1 MCMSSPSVS
10 VPHPAPT
17 PPPPPPAPPPPPPA
31 PVQAP
36 APPPSPA
43 PPPARTAEKAARAP
57 RTNTKEMI
65 AARSGDLAIRR
76 KRGKSALRI
85 PRTGGVNYS

>member
-10 VPHPAPT
+10 MPNPAPPPPPPPPPPAPET
-17 PPPPPPAPPPPPPA
+17 PAPEPVVAPPPPPAPPPA
-31 PVQAP
+31 K
-36 APPPSPA
+36 
-43 PPPARTAEKAARAP
+43 TAEKAARAP

>member
-1 MCMSSPSVS
+1 MCLSSPKVTM
-10 VPHPAPT
+10 PEPPPAPE
-17 PPPPPPAPPPPPPA
+17 PPPPAPEPPPPPPVKAPAPPPAPPPA
-31 PVQAP
+31 A
-36 APPPSPA
+36 
-43 PPPARTAEKAARAP
+43 TAEKLADAP

-65 AARSGDLAIRR
+65 AERSGDLAIRR